1 MDQRRWAENSRVS
14 REERNAKRL
23 EEICGAINKNGGNI
37 TAENTKER
45 LAQLRTLCA
54 LIPGTPAFQ
63 EYILELL
70 DTGEL
75 QPGGVLEFFFIKA
88 GQGKF
93 GVYIPPVAQEL
104 ERLLLLFELPSKMHK
119 MLRRRN
125 KKSKKEA
132 RRLFRKITRWTRQFT
147 DKYGPVDQGANKEAV
162 LLHLKHLNESGANE
176 KRGPLSS

>member
-1 MDQRRWAENSRVS
+1 MT

-23 EEICGAINKNGGNI
+23 EEICGTINKNGGNI
-37 TAENTKER
+37 TAENTRER

-54 LIPGTPAFQ
+54 LIPGTPALQ

-88 GQGKF
+88 GKGEF
-93 GVYIPPVAQEL
+93 GVYIPPVAREF
-104 ERLLLLFELPSKMHK
+104 ERLLLLFELPSKMHQT
-119 MLRRRN
+119 LRRRS

-162 LLHLKHLNESGANE
+162 LRHLKYLNESEANE
-176 KRGPLSS
+176 TWGSLSS